1 MKGGSI
7 KEELI
12 DEFDKFNETENKDA
26 DKRNVFNEKVLAK
39 QIKKIEKLNT
49 MKHKLIDTRLI

>member
-49 MKHKLIDTRLI
+49 TKHKLIDTRLI